1 MHHPNEALASALRAY
16 DQLLHPPTPEA
27 AKAANNLS
35 LASAFVLKCKK
46 AKFAARERERLLRRG
61 DVLAELEELLEQK
74 KRASLSETEKQLQEG
89 QIGVVEAADRRQ
101 EVLDTAEKKMDELR
115 SVFAVAD
122 PTNHSAR
129 EVPDYLVDTITF
141 EVMHDPVVTK
151 TGHSY
156 ERATLLEHLKRSPTD
171 PLTRETLTAKDLRPN
186 IALRQTL
193 EEFWK
198 TAGSWAVEW

>member
-1 MHHPNEALASALRAY
+1 M
-16 DQLLHPPTPEA
+16 
-27 AKAANNLS
+27 
-35 LASAFVLKCKK
+35 
-46 AKFAARERERLLRRG
+46 
-61 DVLAELEELLEQK
+61 AELEELLDQK
-74 KRASLSETEKQLQEG
+74 TRTSLHLLETQLQDNS
-89 QIGVVEAADRRQ
+89 IGVVEAADRRQ
-101 EVLDTAEKKMDELR
+101 EVLDEAEKKVDELR

-122 PTNHSAR
+122 PTNHQAR
-129 EVPDYLVDTITF
+129 EVPDHLVDTITF
-141 EVMHDPVVTK
+141 EIMHDPVITK